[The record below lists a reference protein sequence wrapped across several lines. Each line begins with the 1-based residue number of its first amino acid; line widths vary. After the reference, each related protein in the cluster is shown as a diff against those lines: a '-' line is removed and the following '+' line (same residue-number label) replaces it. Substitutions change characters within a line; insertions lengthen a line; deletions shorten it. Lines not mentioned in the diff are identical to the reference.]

1 MISIVHGCNGSG
13 LMAGMLGA
21 FRPEKRNGR
30 LVVARRP
37 SHTLTNQGRSIAASF
52 FSHLPPVG

>member
-1 MISIVHGCNGSG
+1 MSETKAALSYELLAIQ
-13 LMAGMLGA
+13 
-21 FRPEKRNGR
+21 KQNGR

-37 SHTLTNQGRSIAASF
+37 FHTLTIQGRSMAASF